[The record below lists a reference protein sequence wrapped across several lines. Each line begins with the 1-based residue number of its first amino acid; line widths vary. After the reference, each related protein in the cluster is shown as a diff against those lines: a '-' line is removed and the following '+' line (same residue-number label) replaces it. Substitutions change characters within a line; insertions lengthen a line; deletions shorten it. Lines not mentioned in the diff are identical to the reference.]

1 MLDFLMEYG
10 YAGLFAA
17 SFLAAT
23 ILPFSS
29 DVVFIGLLYAGLEPI
44 PCLLLATSGN
54 WLGGMTNYFLG
65 KLGKLE
71 WIEKYLRIKK
81 EKIYEMQEKMQ
92 GKAVGIMAF
101 LSFLPFIGDVMAV
114 ALGFMRTNIR
124 TVAFFM
130 LLGKFSRYVLEMILL
145 KMGVNLLAL

>member
-1 MLDFLMEYG
+1 MLEFLMEYG
-10 YAGLFAA
+10 YAGLFVA

-29 DVVFIGLLYAGLEPI
+29 DVVFVGLLYAGLKPI

-71 WIEKYLRIKK
+71 WIEKYLRIER
-81 EKIYEMQEKMQ
+81 EKIYKMQNKMQ
-92 GKAVGIMAF
+92 GKAVSIMAF

-114 ALGFMRTNIR
+114 ALGFMRADLR
-124 TVAFFM
+124 TVAIFM
-130 LLGKFSRYVLEMILL
+130 LLGKFSRYALELVLL
-145 KMGVNLLAL
+145 KTGIQWFT